1 MSEATHPFTIKSF
14 KAQLNELGDRVKNA
28 RQARGMTQGELGELI
43 GTSSKTIS
51 AIEVGRVEPSI
62 TQMQALAA
70 VLEEP
75 IGYFVGETSS
85 SVASKIERVT
95 DELEEIRKLIELT
108 KAKQAVQ

>member
-1 MSEATHPFTIKSF
+1 MSDQQHPYTIQAFKSR
-14 KAQLNELGDRVKNA
+14 LNQVGERIKIA
-28 RQARGMTQGELGELI
+28 RQARGMTQGDLGKVI
-43 GTSSKTIS
+43 GISSKTIS

-62 TQMQALAA
+62 TQMQALSA

-75 IGYFVGETSS
+75 IGYFVGETAS
-85 SVASKIERVT
+85 SVESKIERVT